1 MGLDRIS
8 LLGNVEPSPGEK
20 RVGNSKMMV
29 AGLFCLMVLGAGSLG
44 GCAQTYDNSAQVR
57 AASAQ
62 RAMVVK
68 RARDAESSR
77 VPFRAG
83 VSTVTVEN
91 MARQRG
97 CTGGQGAGLT
107 TPQGPVELY
116 RMQCSNGQVFA
127 ALCEFRQCK
136 AI

>member
-1 MGLDRIS
+1 M
-8 LLGNVEPSPGEK
+8 
-20 RVGNSKMMV
+20 GNSKLMV
-29 AGLFCLMVLGAGSLG
+29 ASLIGLVVLAAGSLG
-44 GCAQTYDNSAQVR
+44 GCAQTYDADAQARAAAAQRVTVLKRVR
-57 AASAQ
+57 AA
-62 RAMVVK
+62 
-68 RARDAESSR
+68 EGSR

-91 MARQRG
+91 MAKQRG

-127 ALCEFRQCK
+127 AMCEFRQCK